1 MLRRAVADLLPAPI
15 LRRRK
20 AGFGVP
26 IGRWFRGEL
35 RGYLEDVLLSPAAL
49 GRGFFDADAVRA
61 LARSHVPGRR
71 DRSAQMWALLMLELW
86 CCRFLDCSD

>member
-1 MLRRAVADLLPAPI
+1 

-35 RGYLEDVLLSPAAL
+35 RGYLEDVLLSPSAL
-49 GRGFFDADAVRA
+49 GRGFFDPAAVRA
-61 LARSHVPGRR
+61 LVRSHGHGLR
-71 DRSAQMWALLMLELW
+71 DRSAQLWALLMLELW
-86 CCRFLDCSD
+86 CRRFLDACD